1 MVQSG
6 LDLELDQIRGSD
18 LDQETD
24 LVYGPNLD
32 QDQDPVLVPDRGLGS
47 NHDHSSETFISARF
61 GVWTIGPHRLRT
73 DGQL

>member
-32 QDQDPVLVPDRGLGS
+32 QDHDPVTVPERGLGS
-47 NHDHSSETFISARF
+47 NHDHSGETFIS
-61 GVWTIGPHRLRT
+61 VWFEVLTL
-73 DGQL
+73 GQHL